1 MSESAPLIGTK
12 EQPIGPK
19 TSDYVKV
26 IVWPFLLAL
35 CFIGLFVFVMV
46 VPPTKTINFYSVAA
60 LATMLLPVIPVLSAL
75 VFAKTSVC
83 DSFFFTVRGAAVLC
97 GAKHTALPPCTR
109 HAFFAVSDLFLS
121 FFFTHLRTQQSKS
134 AGNAHF
140 WILVAVCTLV
150 ACLTLTND
158 RLLEGSDVSEFC
170 QEHSYTW
177 CGAGVDLL
185 TDVTLGAILVTVVLG
200 VLGAAATSSLLKKL
214 DIPPL
219 PINA

>member
-12 EQPIGPK
+12 DQPIGPK

-26 IVWPFLLAL
+26 IVWPVLLAL

-60 LATMLLPVIPVLSAL
+60 LATMLLPVVPVLSAL
-75 VFAKTSVC
+75 VFAKTS
-83 DSFFFTVRGAAVLC
+83 
-97 GAKHTALPPCTR
+97 
-109 HAFFAVSDLFLS
+109 
-121 FFFTHLRTQQSKS
+121 SKS

-158 RLLEGSDVSEFC
+158 RILDGSDVSEFC